1 MHEPKLN
8 IYDIYYIVHLSDK
21 AYGNLPIK
29 ATNLKPTF
37 CAKLVNFGNGRFYFE
52 LSNNDALVIIPH
64 SWIEWMAPSKIL
76 EEKKDG
82 KSSDN

>member
-21 AYGNLPIK
+21 AYNNLPIK
-29 ATNLKPTF
+29 ATNLKSTF

-52 LSNNDALVIIPH
+52 REEGGMII
-64 SWIEWMAPSKIL
+64 IDYAFVDFMAPSREHCGAGVI
-76 EEKKDG
+76 
-82 KSSDN
+82 S

>member
-21 AYGNLPIK
+21 AYNNLPIK
-29 ATNLKPTF
+29 ATNLKSTF

-52 LSNNDALVIIPH
+52 REEGGMII
-64 SWIEWMAPSKIL
+64 IDYIFVDFMAPSREHCAPGGIV
-76 EEKKDG
+76 
-82 KSSDN
+82 S